1 MSNRRPIIAV
11 GILSLLVLAATV
23 VSGKELEDR
32 KWIEVSTADF
42 RIRST
47 LSKGKTVKLVRSL
60 DLLRL
65 SVPIITTVSRTE
77 SAIPTNIFAVKSASD
92 LKLFGIN
99 GGTIGMSVT
108 GLRHNTI
115 LMRDSPNID
124 ATAVILHEYVHFLT
138 RNHSGTSYPR

>member
-47 LSKGKTVKLVRSL
+47 LSKRKTVKLVRSL

-99 GGTIGMSVT
+99 GGTIGMFVT
-108 GLRHNTI
+108 GLHRC
-115 LMRDSPNID
+115 SQPVD
-124 ATAVILHEYVHFLT
+124 ATSTL
-138 RNHSGTSYPR
+138 